1 MTRLAGENRA
11 RLTLLR
17 LLCAVCLWRT
27 AMTRVLP
34 LCGTSA
40 WWVTLICLL
49 PGFLVAALLRWVMH
63 LAGAD
68 TLPEAVRVCLGK
80 AGAWGLSA
88 ALAVLLLLEGL
99 AGLTALI
106 NLFTQGVGTRG
117 TAFTLALLTGGAL
130 LFSLHREGLPRA
142 AHFLRWGM
150 AAAAAVIAACLLPD
164 ARLDGVFP
172 LHGAGDTS
180 NLAALKVGISLAWP
194 VTLLLTVPPTPGGRL
209 RGAVLPVF
217 SAVAALLIVALTI
230 PQELLSRQTGVAA
243 LLLLPTKYAPN
254 ALRILYLCLL
264 MLTIFL
270 SIGAAVQLATEHL
283 CAPMKRCPKWLPHG
297 LLIGLILTQ
306 TGSAE
311 RIWAALSALQPWLL
325 APLGAVAILCLLLAF
340 LRRKQS

>member
-17 LLCAVCLWRT
+17 LLCAVSLWRT

-34 LCGTSA
+34 LCGASA

-49 PGFLVAALLRWVMH
+49 PGFLVAALLRLVMH

-68 TLPEAVRVCLGK
+68 TLPEAVRVCLGR

-88 ALAVLLLLEGL
+88 VLTALLLLEGL
-99 AGLTALI
+99 SGLTALI
-106 NLFTQGVGTRG
+106 TLFTQGVGTRG

-142 AHFLRWGM
+142 SHFLRWGM

-172 LHGAGDTS
+172 LHGAGDAS
-180 NLAALKVGISLAWP
+180 NLAALKAGVSLAWP

-217 SAVAALLIVALTI
+217 SVVAGLLIVALTI

-264 MLTIFL
+264 MLTIFM

-297 LLIGLILTQ
+297 LLIGMILTQ
-306 TGSAE
+306 TAPAD
-311 RIWAALSALQPWLL
+311 RLWAALSALQPWLL
-325 APLGAVAILCLLLAF
+325 APLGAVAILCLPLAF